1 MGTKLPL
8 LKPREVEANLKALG
22 FVHMRTVGSHKQY
35 VRAAD
40 GVRLRAIV
48 TVDVG
53 HEQFSKNLMKTM
65 IRQSLFSQE
74 EFCTGVMSVTAPAP
88 KPVAEGDDNA

>member
-1 MGTKLPL
+1 MGKKFPL
-8 LKPREVEANLKALG
+8 LKPREVEANLRSLG
-22 FVHMRTVGSHKQY
+22 FVHDRTVGSHKQY

-53 HEQFSKNLMKTM
+53 QKQFSIRLMKSM
-65 IRQSLFSQE
+65 IRQSLFTQE
-74 EFCTGVMSVTAPAP
+74 EFCSGVMNAPP
-88 KPVAEGDDNA
+88 KPVAEGGKNA

>member
-1 MGTKLPL
+1 MGKKLPL
-8 LKPREVEANLKALG
+8 LRPREVEANLRALG
-22 FVHMRTVGSHKQY
+22 FIHARTDGSHKQY

-40 GVRLRAIV
+40 GVRQRAIV

-53 HEQFSKNLMKTM
+53 KDQFSVSLMKSM

-74 EFCTGVMSVTAPAP
+74 EFCSGVSKSPAPAS
-88 KPVAEGDDNA
+88 KTATKEGKDA

>member
-1 MGTKLPL
+1 MGKKLPL
-8 LKPREVEANLKALG
+8 LKPREVEANLKSLG
-22 FVHMRTVGSHKQY
+22 FVHDRTVGSHKQY

-53 HEQFSKNLMKTM
+53 HSQFSKRIMKNM
-65 IRQSLFSQE
+65 IRQSLLTQE
-74 EFCTGVMSVTAPAP
+74 EFCSGVLSEPAPDP
-88 KPVAEGDDNA
+88 KPVPEGGENA

>member
-1 MGTKLPL
+1 MGKLPL

-22 FVHMRTVGSHKQY
+22 FVHARTVGSHKQY
-35 VRAAD
+35 VRPAD
-40 GVRLRAIV
+40 GVRLKAVV

-53 HEQFSKNLMKTM
+53 KVQFSKELMKNM

-74 EFCTGVMSVTAPAP
+74 EFCSGNINQPPAL
-88 KPVAEGDDNA
+88 PVPEGEKKNA